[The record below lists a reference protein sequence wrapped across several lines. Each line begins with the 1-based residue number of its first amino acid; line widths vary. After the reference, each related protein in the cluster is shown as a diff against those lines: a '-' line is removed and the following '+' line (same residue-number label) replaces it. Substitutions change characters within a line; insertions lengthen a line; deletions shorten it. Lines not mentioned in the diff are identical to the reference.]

1 MMIFRGS
8 HRRGVRAGL
17 LAAAVTAAVL
27 LANASAASAA
37 GVSGYNV
44 VQGSSTSITPGQTV
58 TASVSCAS
66 GQDVL
71 SGGVSAHSPMTFIQ
85 SSYPTSSNTWS
96 VTMTDTGIETYTEH
110 FTPYAVCVNAS
121 SVPGIHQA
129 VNSGQVVGPDTYYG
143 EDNAAADAYCNSG
156 EVVVGGGV
164 HSADNATF
172 VTISHPTSDEQAWD
186 VFVHLTNHADARSTF
201 DVYSVCMPS
210 ADVSSYAIQT
220 SNYGDYG
227 TFLGTDA
234 GGTLTGVGPDVA
246 NTAGT
251 PYCSPGTVAVAGGET
266 NNDHQNEFLS
276 TVYPAPG
283 DSHYWL
289 VTQTDVN
296 PPTGY
301 DENFV
306 PQDICVTQ
314 QVVATTLVAYP
325 QVWFFQPFKSAGFG
339 WVAATLTSGGNPLV
353 GRTVD
358 FTIGTLHICS
368 AITNANGYARCAVP
382 NRIEETM
389 IVLGNHYSASFAG
402 DGTYQASSATTPAFR
417 LF

>member
-1 MMIFRGS
+1 MILRGK
-8 HRRGVRAGL
+8 HRRVACAGL
-17 LAAAVTAAVL
+17 LATAVSMAVL
-27 LANASAASAA
+27 VASASAAPTA

-44 VQGSSTSITPGQTV
+44 VQGSATNITPGQTV
-58 TASVSCAS
+58 TASVSCAA

-85 SSYPTSSNTWS
+85 SSYPTAAGTWS
-96 VTMTDTGIETYTEH
+96 VTMTDTGVETYTEH

-129 VNSGQVVGPDTYYG
+129 ENAGTVVGPDTYYG
-143 EDNAAADAYCNSG
+143 DDNAAADAYCNSG

-164 HSADNATF
+164 HSADNHTL
-172 VTISHPTSDEQAWD
+172 VTISHPTDDERAWD
-186 VFVHLTNHADARSTF
+186 VFVHLTIHADAPSTF
-201 DVYSVCMPS
+201 DVYSVCIPS
-210 ADVSSYAIQT
+210 TDVSSYSIQT
-220 SNYGDYG
+220 SSYGDYG
-227 TFLGTDA
+227 TTLGTDA
-234 GGTLTGVGPDVA
+234 GGTATGVGPDVA

-251 PYCSPGTVAVAGGET
+251 PYCPSGTVAVAGGET

-296 PPTGY
+296 PPSGY

-306 PQDICVTQ
+306 PQAICVTQ
-314 QVVATTLVAYP
+314 ALVLTTLVAYP
-325 QVWFFQPFKSAGFG
+325 QVWLFQPFRSAGLG
-339 WVAATLTSGGNPLV
+339 WVSATLTSGGSPV
-353 GRTVD
+353 AGRDVD
-358 FTIGTLHICS
+358 FSVGSLHVCS
-368 AITNANGYARCAVP
+368 AITNTNGLARCAVP
-382 NRIEETM
+382 NRILETM

-402 DGTYQASSATTPAFR
+402 DGSYVASTATTSTFR
-417 LF
+417 FF

>member
-1 MMIFRGS
+1 MISRGS
-8 HRRGVRAGL
+8 RLRRPRAGL

-44 VQGSSTSITPGQTV
+44 VQGSATNITPGQTV
-58 TASVSCAS
+58 TATVSCAA

-85 SSYPTSSNTWS
+85 SSYPTGSSTWS

-129 VNSGQVVGPDTYYG
+129 ENPGVAVGPDTYYG
-143 EDNAAADAYCNSG
+143 EDNAAADAYCNNG

-164 HSADNATF
+164 HSADTHTF
-172 VTISHPTSDEQAWD
+172 LTISHPTNDEQAWD
-186 VFVHLTNHADARSTF
+186 VFVHLTVHADAPSTF
-201 DVYSVCMPS
+201 DVYSVCIPS
-210 ADVSSYAIQT
+210 ADVSSYSIQT

-227 TFLGTDA
+227 TLLGTDA
-234 GGTLTGVGPDVA
+234 GGELTGVGPDVA

-251 PYCSPGTVAVAGGET
+251 PYCPSGTVAAAGAET

-283 DSHYWL
+283 DSHYWI

-301 DENFV
+301 DETFV
-306 PQDICVTQ
+306 PESICVTQ
-314 QVVATTLVAYP
+314 QLVPTTLVAYP
-325 QVWFFQPFKSAGFG
+325 QVWLFRPSKSAGIG
-339 WVAATLTSGGNPLV
+339 WVAATLSSGGNPV
-353 GRTVD
+353 AGRDVD
-358 FTIGTLHICS
+358 FSVGTRHVCS
-368 AITNANGYARCAVP
+368 AITNASGLARCAVP
-382 NRIEETM
+382 NGILETI
-389 IVLGNHYSASFAG
+389 IVLGNYYSASFAG
-402 DGTYQASSATTPAFR
+402 DGTYVASSATTPTFR
-417 LF
+417 FF